1 MRYVII
7 AMAFGVLVLLIA
19 GCGEEP
25 AKPDSSGTVTIELS
39 ESLFTP
45 SNIEVTAGTTV
56 RFVLNNVGAEEHEFM
71 IGRTVSSAPGYP
83 DTFET
88 DFFHGVNVEVIGDP
102 GGMVMAGEAML
113 KRNGSMAMDDDHS
126 EGSEGMAMDDDD
138 SGGSEGMA
146 MDDDHSEDSEGMA
159 MDDDESDGS
168 EGMAMDDD
176 HSEDS
181 EGMADDHGF
190 MVSQLAGVD
199 GVVVV
204 VEIPDDKEG
213 VWEIGC
219 FVDEGTHYE
228 DGMTGT
234 LTVVEAP

>member
-1 MRYVII
+1 MRYMII

-113 KRNGSMAMDDDHS
+113 TRNGSMAMDDDHS
-126 EGSEGMAMDDDD
+126 ED
-138 SGGSEGMA
+138 SGGMA

-159 MDDDESDGS
+159 MDDDESEGS

>member
-146 MDDDHSEDSEGMA
+146 MDDDESE
-159 MDDDESDGS
+159 GS

-228 DGMTGT
+228 DGMPGT

>member
-71 IGRTVSSAPGYP
+71 IGRTVSHALGYP

-113 KRNGSMAMDDDHS
+113 TRNGS
-126 EGSEGMAMDDDD
+126 
-138 SGGSEGMA
+138 MA

-159 MDDDESDGS
+159 MDDDQSEDS

-176 HSEDS
+176 HNEDS

-204 VEIPDDKEG
+204 VEIPDDKVG

>member
-113 KRNGSMAMDDDHS
+113 TRNGS
-126 EGSEGMAMDDDD
+126 
-138 SGGSEGMA
+138 MA

-159 MDDDESDGS
+159 MDDDQSEDS

-176 HSEDS
+176 HNEDS

-204 VEIPDDKEG
+204 VEIPDDKVG